1 VQGAL
6 PTQLAPISFST
17 FGAGLNLDV
26 FQAVGVATAVLPLVL
41 LLGRRTGHLPRWVGV
56 LLVAAYAGAAGWLF
70 LG

>member
-1 VQGAL
+1 VL
-6 PTQLAPISFST
+6 
-17 FGAGLNLDV
+17 
-26 FQAVGVATAVLPLVL
+26 AVGVATAVLPLVL